1 MANTFKSF
9 TDTAVGTSLATA
21 YTVPSGTVA
30 VVIGLNVANITG
42 NQINVDLKVDK
53 ASGDDIFL
61 VKNIPIPN
69 GASFEFNAGN
79 TVKSIE
85 PDFTQFSNKPIIL
98 QNVLCLVLPLHILP
112 EYWPFQYPTT

>member
-21 YTVPSGTVA
+21 YTVPSATVA

-69 GASFEFNAGN
+69 GSSFEFNAGN
-79 TVKSIE
+79 KFV
-85 PDFTQFSNKPIIL
+85 L
-98 QNVLCLVLPLHILP
+98 QTGDAIKIVSDTASSVDVIVSVL
-112 EYWPFQYPTT
+112 EQT

>member
-9 TDTAVGTSLATA
+9 TDTGIGTSVATA

-42 NQINVDLKVDK
+42 NQVNVDLIVDK
-53 ASGDDIFL
+53 ASGDDVFL

-79 TVKSIE
+79 KFV
-85 PDFTQFSNKPIIL
+85 L
-98 QNVLCLVLPLHILP
+98 QTGDALKVQSDTASSVDVIVSVL
-112 EYWPFQYPTT
+112 EQT

>member
-1 MANTFKSF
+1 MANIFKSF
-9 TDTAVGTSLATA
+9 TDTGVGTAEATA
-21 YTVPSGTVA
+21 YTVPSATVA

-53 ASGDDIFL
+53 ASGDDVFL

-79 TVKSIE
+79 KFV
-85 PDFTQFSNKPIIL
+85 L
-98 QNVLCLVLPLHILP
+98 QTGDAIKIVSDTASSVDVIVSVL
-112 EYWPFQYPTT
+112 EQT

>member
-1 MANTFKSF
+1 MANLFRSY
-9 TDTAVGTSLATA
+9 TDTAIGTSEQTA

-42 NQINVDLKVDK
+42 NQVNVDLRVDK
-53 ASGDDIFL
+53 ASGDDVYL

-79 TVKSIE
+79 KFV
-85 PDFTQFSNKPIIL
+85 L
-98 QNVLCLVLPLHILP
+98 QTGDAIKVTSDTASSVDVLVSVL
-112 EYWPFQYPTT
+112 EQT